1 MQVIGRLTLLLLL
14 KMGVFQPK
22 SDHVL
27 KKTTLTYHF
36 ISLGEGG
43 WGGGLVLKTMFKQI
57 AVVKISN
64 YVPLLGGVS
73 GGHSGKTENTTV

>member
-1 MQVIGRLTLLLLL
+1 MGRA
-14 KMGVFQPK
+14 
-22 SDHVL
+22 
-27 KKTTLTYHF
+27 
-36 ISLGEGG
+36 GEG
-43 WGGGLVLKTMFKQI
+43 GGGLVLKTMFKQI

>member
-1 MQVIGRLTLLLLL
+1 MLLLL

-22 SDHVL
+22 ADHVL
-27 KKTTLTYHF
+27 KKLLSRTILLHWVR
-36 ISLGEGG
+36 GNG
-43 WGGGLVLKTMFKQI
+43 GGGLVLKTMFKQI

>member
-1 MQVIGRLTLLLLL
+1 
-14 KMGVFQPK
+14 MGVFQPK
-22 SDHVL
+22 ADHVL
-27 KKTTLTYHF
+27 KKLLSRTILLHWVR
-36 ISLGEGG
+36 GNGAG
-43 WGGGLVLKTMFKQI
+43 GGGLVLKTMFKQI

>member
-1 MQVIGRLTLLLLL
+1 MLLLLL
-14 KMGVFQPK
+14 NMGVQPIA
-22 SDHVL
+22 DHVKK
-27 KKTTLTYHF
+27 KKTTLTILLHRAR
-36 ISLGEGG
+36 GNGG
-43 WGGGLVLKTMFKQI
+43 RGGLVLKTMFKQI

>member
-1 MQVIGRLTLLLLL
+1 MLLLL

-22 SDHVL
+22 ADHVL
-27 KKTTLTYHF
+27 KKLLSRVPFYF
-36 ISLGEGG
+36 IG
-43 WGGGLVLKTMFKQI
+43 WGGMGRGLVLKTMFKQI